1 MSTHSGCFDR
11 FSSIGTS
18 SDNAVALGINV
29 RRPSRKLDDVPVEP
43 VRSQSGCC
51 SCMGGNPDR
60 RRDNDKLDE
69 EEAGGGQRVL
79 ANERYGTVY
88 NYSL

>member
-1 MSTHSGCFDR
+1 
-11 FSSIGTS
+11 
-18 SDNAVALGINV
+18 
-29 RRPSRKLDDVPVEP
+29 
-43 VRSQSGCC
+43 
-51 SCMGGNPDR
+51 MGGNPDR
-60 RRDNDKLDE
+60 RRDNDKLDEE